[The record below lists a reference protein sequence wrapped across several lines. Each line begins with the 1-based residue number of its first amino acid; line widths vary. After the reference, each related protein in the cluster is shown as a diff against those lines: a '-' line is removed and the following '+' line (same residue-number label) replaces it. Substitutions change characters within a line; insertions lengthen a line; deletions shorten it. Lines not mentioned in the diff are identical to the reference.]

1 MRKALF
7 LDRDGVINKD
17 LGYVYEIQ
25 NFYFNDGIFELVKNA
40 KRLGYLIFIIT
51 NQSGI
56 ARGYFSEKKFDVLM
70 SWVKK
75 KFKDNG
81 ASIDKIYHCPYHVDG
96 VIKKYSIDH
105 YDRKPN
111 PGMILKATKEYDID
125 LKKSILV
132 GDKRTDIQAGIN
144 ASIPKS
150 IYFGNDEVEIAYK
163 CVKNLKDINNELYN

>member
-1 MRKALF
+1 MRRALF

-17 LGYVYEIQ
+17 LGYVYETQ

-40 KRLGYLIFIIT
+40 KQLGYLIFIIT

-56 ARGYFSEKKFDVLM
+56 ARGYFSERQFDVLM

-75 KFKDNG
+75 KFEDNG
-81 ASIDKIYHCPYHVDG
+81 ASIDKIYYCPYHEDG
-96 VIKKYSIDH
+96 VIKKYAIDH
-105 YDRKPN
+105 NDRKPN

-150 IYFGNDEVEIAYK
+150 IYFGNEEVEIAYK
-163 CVKNLKDINNELYN
+163 CVKNLKDINNELSN